1 MIRSI
6 TIAVVVRLGS
16 MIRRRRCM
24 ISRCIV
30 GRCRCLICRWFVA
43 GFVAG
48 FRSFVVVVMVMSMGS
63 VVLIGGRVVGG
74 GTIG

>member
-1 MIRSI
+1 
-6 TIAVVVRLGS
+6 
-16 MIRRRRCM
+16 M
-24 ISRCIV
+24 ISRCII

-43 GFVAG
+43 GFVTC